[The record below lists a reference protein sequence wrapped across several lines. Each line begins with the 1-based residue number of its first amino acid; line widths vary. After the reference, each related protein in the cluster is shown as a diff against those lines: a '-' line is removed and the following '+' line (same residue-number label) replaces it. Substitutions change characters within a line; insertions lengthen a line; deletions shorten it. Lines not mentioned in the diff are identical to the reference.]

1 MSDQPINSETR
12 EALQKRD
19 IDDLRREVVEG
30 FKQTHD
36 LQRLTN
42 GRLLKA
48 ENNITELEKVNIQ
61 RAVER
66 KYEKLVWWLCTSAI
80 ALVVGLASYI
90 IYNHA

>member
-1 MSDQPINSETR
+1 MNDPVNPEIR

-19 IDDLRREVVEG
+19 IDDLRREVAEG

-61 RAVER
+61 RGVER

-80 ALVVGLASYI
+80 GAVVALSSYI
-90 IYNHA
+90 IYNR